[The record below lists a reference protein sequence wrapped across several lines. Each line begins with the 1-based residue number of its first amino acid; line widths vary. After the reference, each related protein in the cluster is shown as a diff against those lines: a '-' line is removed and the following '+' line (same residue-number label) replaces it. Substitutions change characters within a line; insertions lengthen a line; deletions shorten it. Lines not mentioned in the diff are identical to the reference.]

1 MADNP
6 GIAVRGVRRSFGDVN
21 AVSDATFE
29 APAGRV
35 TALVGPNGSGKTTL
49 LLMLASLLRPDA
61 GSIAIAGADPVSSP
75 AVVRSRVGWMPDAL
89 GAWPSLTARETL
101 AVTGRLYRLSA
112 QRAAA
117 RAAELLAVVGLTD
130 LADRPARVLSRGQ
143 KQRLGL
149 ARALVHDPAVLL
161 LDEPASG
168 LDPQAR
174 IELRSL
180 LRSLAAGGRTV
191 LVSSHVLSELEE
203 IADDAVFMVR
213 GTVVSEGDVA
223 RASAGERDWRIRL
236 LPGQGDPAGNREIV
250 VLLATAGVNTAAL
263 RRDRGDLVAPFPSD
277 EAAAAAL
284 SAMVT
289 AGLRITEFAPV
300 AGRLEQTFLG
310 LSAPEGHAS

>member
-1 MADNP
+1 VADTP
-6 GIAVRGVRRSFGDVN
+6 GIVARGLRRSFGDVH

-61 GSIAIAGADPVSSP
+61 GSVEIAGADPVTAP
-75 AVVRSRVGWMPDAL
+75 GDVRARIGWMPDAL

-101 AVTGRLYRLSA
+101 TFTGRLYRMPRE
-112 QRAAA
+112 RAAA
-117 RAAELLAVVGLTD
+117 RAAELLGLVGLVD

-174 IELRSL
+174 IELRVL
-180 LRSLAAGGRTV
+180 LRGLAADGRTI

-203 IADDAVFMVR
+203 IADGAVYMVKGATVADEQVALAGS
-213 GTVVSEGDVA
+213 GT
-223 RASAGERDWRIRL
+223 RDWRIRF
-236 LPGQGDPAGNREIV
+236 LPGRDPAASGEFV
-250 VLLATAGVNTAAL
+250 TALVGAGVDVSTV
-263 RRDRGDLVAPFPSD
+263 RRDRSDLVVPFASD
-277 EAAAAAL
+277 DIAAACLAAL
-284 SAMVT
+284 VG
-289 AGLRITEFAPV
+289 AGLPVVEFAPV
-300 AGRLEQTFLG
+300 TGRLEQTFLG
-310 LSAPEGHAS
+310 LGTPEDRAS

>member
-1 MADNP
+1 MADTP
-6 GIAVRGVRRSFGDVN
+6 GIVARGLRRSFGDVH

-61 GSIAIAGADPVSSP
+61 GSVRIAGADPVEG
-75 AVVRSRVGWMPDAL
+75 AADVRARIGWMPDAL

-101 AVTGRLYRLSA
+101 IVTGRLYRLPRE
-112 QRAAA
+112 RAAA
-117 RAAELLAVVGLTD
+117 RAAELLGLVGLVD

-174 IELRSL
+174 IELRVL
-180 LRSLAAGGRTV
+180 LRGLAADGRTI

-203 IADDAVFMVR
+203 IADGAVYMVK
-213 GTVVSEGDVA
+213 GATVADDRVA
-223 RASAGERDWRIRL
+223 RAGSGTRDWRIRF
-236 LPGQGDPAGNREIV
+236 LPGRDPAASGEFV
-250 VLLATAGVNTAAL
+250 SALVGAGVDVSTV
-263 RRDRGDLVAPFPSD
+263 RRDRSDLVVPLASD
-277 EAAAAAL
+277 ETAAACLASLVA
-284 SAMVT
+284 
-289 AGLRITEFAPV
+289 AGLPVVEFAPV
-300 AGRLEQTFLG
+300 TGRLEQTFLG
-310 LSAPEGHAS
+310 LGTPEDRAS